1 MIVFVGIGFK
11 SRDYAAAVRVW
22 GKPDYYTCW
31 QDYRMD
37 GDVDWQNDTIVY
49 GRDVP
54 MTYSQFTDDTS
65 RRF

>member
-11 SRDYAAAVRVW
+11 SSDYAAAVRVW
-22 GKPDYYTCW
+22 GTLDYYTCW
-31 QDYRMD
+31 QDYRLD
-37 GDVDWQNDTIVY
+37 CDIDWQNDTIVY